1 MQQLRQPANYDLR
14 RVDEL
19 LKQLGEPHLVATTAH
34 IAGTKGKGS
43 SAAMIASAL
52 ATSGYKTGLYTS
64 PHLIDLRERFRING
78 RLIPRVE
85 LVKLVDRIKP
95 EVTAVNEKAS
105 FGRLTTFELLT
116 VLAFLHF
123 AQERVDF
130 QVVEAG
136 LGGRLD
142 ATNVVMPEVCVMTSV
157 NLDHTDVLGSSLA
170 GIATEKAGII
180 KPGVAVVSSPQLG
193 EVDEVIEEACRRND
207 AQLIRVGTEVTWQ
220 GLGFENGRQL
230 LQVSGRTGTYR
241 LGLPLLGR
249 YQMENAATAVATLE
263 VLAERG
269 FSITQESI
277 IDGLNQV
284 NWPGRFQILG
294 EKPLLLVD
302 GAHNPAAAREL
313 RQSLEHYFKETAGDW
328 TSSRAILII
337 GISVDKDLAGIVREL
352 SALFEMVVA
361 TRARHPRAMSTAT
374 IVAEFGRY
382 GIKARAAET
391 VPQAL
396 ALAQS
401 LADKDDFIC
410 ITGSLFVVGDAIE
423 QLARPEYTD

>member
-170 GIATEKAGII
+170 GIADG
-180 KPGVAVVSSPQLG
+180 
-193 EVDEVIEEACRRND
+193 
-207 AQLIRVGTEVTWQ
+207 
-220 GLGFENGRQL
+220 
-230 LQVSGRTGTYR
+230 
-241 LGLPLLGR
+241 
-249 YQMENAATAVATLE
+249 MTL
-263 VLAERG
+263 
-269 FSITQESI
+269 S
-277 IDGLNQV
+277 
-284 NWPGRFQILG
+284 
-294 EKPLLLVD
+294 
-302 GAHNPAAAREL
+302 
-313 RQSLEHYFKETAGDW
+313 
-328 TSSRAILII
+328 
-337 GISVDKDLAGIVREL
+337 
-352 SALFEMVVA
+352 
-361 TRARHPRAMSTAT
+361 
-374 IVAEFGRY
+374 
-382 GIKARAAET
+382 
-391 VPQAL
+391 
-396 ALAQS
+396 
-401 LADKDDFIC
+401 
-410 ITGSLFVVGDAIE
+410 
-423 QLARPEYTD
+423 